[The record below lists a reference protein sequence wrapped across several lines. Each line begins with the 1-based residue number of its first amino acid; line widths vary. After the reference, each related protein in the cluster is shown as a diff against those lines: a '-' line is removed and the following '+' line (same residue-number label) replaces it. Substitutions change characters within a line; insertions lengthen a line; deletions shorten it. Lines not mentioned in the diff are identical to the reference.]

1 MAARLSP
8 GGFFEASLRVFSLL
22 RIAIVWLCSLAPAA
36 LAAGELKP
44 WPGGDTPA
52 LEIKDIGGANHRLED
67 YRGKV
72 VLLNFWATWC
82 VPCREEMPSIGRLKK
97 TLADRPFVVL
107 AVNVDEP
114 ESRVA
119 KFLAQMPLDFP
130 TLLDPGGRTT
140 RAWKVRILPASFLIA
155 PNGRIRYTV
164 TGELDWANKHI
175 VRSVSELLPA
185 TDKQR

>member
-1 MAARLSP
+1 MAARFSP
-8 GGFFEASLRVFSLL
+8 GGFFKASLRVFSLL
-22 RIAIVWLCSLAPAA
+22 RIAIVWLCSLAPGAH
-36 LAAGELKP
+36 AAGELKL
-44 WPGGDTPA
+44 WPGGDTPP
-52 LEIKDIGGANHRLED
+52 LEIKDIAGANHRLED

-97 TLADRPFVVL
+97 RFADRPFVVL

-114 ESRVA
+114 ESRVT

-140 RAWKVRILPASFLIA
+140 RAWKVSILPASFLIA
-155 PNGRIRYTV
+155 PSGRIRYAA
-164 TGELDWANKHI
+164 TGELDWANEHV
-175 VRSVSELLPA
+175 VRIVSELMPQPSS
-185 TDKQR
+185 K